1 MRRIKHVC
9 PLSLGRFDR
18 GLVCTCRG
26 KQQPSLPAL
35 HGQMPP
41 VHAVHA
47 AKRWHCKYLWYANPY
62 SAWRRCILLLSAIH
76 SQPPGPS
83 SPPMFHV
90 STCCSPTIANVEAA
104 QFERSCTKQL
114 IIHQSGSNAQ
124 VPLMDHVSVSQQP
137 FNPQTSA
144 AYGSGRTWLRGPWAH
159 RQLTGCAPA
168 KAALGFRP
176 VTDPR
181 ASVWNSRSK
190 SSRPRAR
197 AGDLHRASADHQ
209 EGRVKRQQPRGSC
222 TTLRAVFLPQ
232 YLGLMHGEFR
242 THPSFILEW
251 NLTIASSAP

>member
-18 GLVCTCRG
+18 GLACTCRG
-26 KQQPSLPAL
+26 EQQPSLPAL
-35 HGQMPP
+35 HGQVPP

-47 AKRWHCKYLWYANPY
+47 TKRWHCKYLWYANPY

-124 VPLMDHVSVSQQP
+124 VPLLDHVSVRAISQP
-137 FNPQTSA
+137 FSHSTRRPLQHMA
-144 AYGSGRTWLRGPWAH
+144 GAGH
-159 RQLTGCAPA
+159 MAP
-168 KAALGFRP
+168 RP
-176 VTDPR
+176 VGPSPADRLCTCK
-181 ASVWNSRSK
+181 SCSRLSTGHGSK
-190 SSRPRAR
+190 
-197 AGDLHRASADHQ
+197 G
-209 EGRVKRQQPRGSC
+209 
-222 TTLRAVFLPQ
+222 
-232 YLGLMHGEFR
+232 LGLE
-242 THPSFILEW
+242 LE
-251 NLTIASSAP
+251 IEI